1 MVRGI
6 ATLPF
11 GTGRKRRV
19 AAFAKGDKARDAE
32 EAGADVVGA
41 EDLIQ
46 KIQAGWRDF
55 DVLVATPDMMPLLG
69 RSLGRVLGPKMPS
82 PKSGTVTPEI
92 GKAIRDIKHG
102 AQVEYRV
109 EKAGIVHAPIGK
121 VSFPT
126 ADIAANLG
134 ALMNALQRAR
144 PASAKGHYLRGMAV
158 SSTMGPA
165 VKMDAAQAVLLGE
178 QKKH

>member
-6 ATLPF
+6 ATLPH

-41 EDLIQ
+41 EDLITQ
-46 KIQAGWRDF
+46 IQGGWRDF

-82 PKSGTVTPEI
+82 PKSGTVTQDI
-92 GKAIRDIKHG
+92 GKAIRDIKQG

-121 VSFPT
+121 VSFST
-126 ADIAANLG
+126 EQLTANLG
-134 ALMNALQRAR
+134 ALVVALQRAR
-144 PASAKGHYLRGMAV
+144 PASAKGHYMRSMVL

-165 VKMDAAQAVLLGE
+165 VKIDTAQAIAMTE
-178 QKKH
+178 HRKH